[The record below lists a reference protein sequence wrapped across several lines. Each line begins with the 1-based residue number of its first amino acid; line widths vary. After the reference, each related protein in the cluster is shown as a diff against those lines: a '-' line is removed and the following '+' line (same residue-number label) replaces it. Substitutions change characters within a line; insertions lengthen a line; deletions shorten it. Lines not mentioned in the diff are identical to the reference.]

1 MAWYGN
7 SDWDYYPPY
16 MSVGQKKARG
26 ILALAKLLKKSK
38 RKAEPV
44 AIGHRKR
51 QLTTTFW
58 GQAWSDN
65 LERYADLA
73 NRLPRGRTYLRNGS
87 VLDLAIAAGRVE
99 AYVAGSE
106 LYRVTIGIAPM
117 AKTRWRHVVSRCTGR
132 IGSLVGLLRGELSD
146 DVLAVL
152 THAKEG
158 LFPEP
163 RQMTLDCSCPDSAAV
178 CKHVAAVL
186 YGVGIRLDARPE
198 LFFVLRQVD
207 QAELLSSAT
216 AGAVSRARPA
226 AGKRIADDRLSAVFG
241 IELEDAPPV
250 PAGAQSGPGTRRRQD
265 RGALVKRGGAKP
277 SRPRAKVSA
286 RPGPA

>member
-1 MAWYGN
+1 MA
-7 SDWDYYPPY
+7 WDYYPPY
-16 MSVGQKKARG
+16 MSVAEKRAQGLRTLAR
-26 ILALAKLLKKSK
+26 LLKKSK
-38 RKAEPV
+38 RAAQPV
-44 AIGHRKR
+44 VITHRKR

-58 GQAWSDN
+58 GTAWFDN

-87 VLDLAIAAGRVE
+87 VLDLAIAGGAVE
-99 AYVAGSE
+99 AHVAGSE

-117 AKTRWRHVVSRCTGR
+117 AKTRWRRVVSRCTGR

-152 THAKEG
+152 THATDG

-163 RQMTLDCSCPDSAAV
+163 REMTLDCSCPDAAEV

-186 YGVGIRLDARPE
+186 YGVGIRLDTRPE

-226 AGKRIADDRLSAVFG
+226 TGKRIADDRLSTVFG
-241 IELEDAPPV
+241 IALDDAPRPHA
-250 PAGAQSGPGTRRRQD
+250 PRRCR
-265 RGALVKRGGAKP
+265 R
-277 SRPRAKVSA
+277 
-286 RPGPA
+286 

>member
-1 MAWYGN
+1 MAWYSRGG
-7 SDWDYYPPY
+7 WDYYPPY
-16 MSVGQKKARG
+16 VSVAEKKANGAR
-26 ILALAKLLKKSK
+26 ALAKLLKKSK
-38 RKAEPV
+38 RPADPV
-44 AIGHRKR
+44 VIAHRKR
-51 QLTTTFW
+51 QLATTFW
-58 GQAWSDN
+58 GKAWADN

-73 NRLPRGRTYLRNGS
+73 NRLPRGRAYLRNGS
-87 VLDLAIAAGRVE
+87 VLDLAIAAGSVE

-106 LYRVTIGIAPM
+106 LYRVTIRIAPM
-117 AKTRWRHVVSRCTGR
+117 AKARWRRVVTRCTGR

-152 THAKEG
+152 TNAKDG

-163 RQMTLDCSCPDSAAV
+163 REMTLDCSCPDSAAV
-178 CKHVAAVL
+178 CKHVAAVI

-207 QAELLSSAT
+207 QAELLSSAA

-226 AGKRIADDRLSAVFG
+226 ASKRIADDRLSAVFG

-250 PAGAQSGPGTRRRQD
+250 RAG
-265 RGALVKRGGAKP
+265 RGGGP
-277 SRPRAKVSA
+277 SRSSKRRSSRVSD
-286 RPGPA
+286 RRH